1 MADISTE
8 VVLAV
13 HWDFAIPRHRI
24 SARVDGGWVTLQGI
38 VERAYQK
45 SCAEADVRRVP
56 GVIGVKNEIAVRAA
70 GEFSQTNLLS

>member
-1 MADISTE
+1 VADISTE
-8 VVLAV
+8 VVLAL
-13 HWDFAIPRHRI
+13 HWDIAIPRHRI

-38 VERAYQK
+38 VERPYQK

-70 GEFSQTNLLS
+70 GESSQTNLLT

>member
-8 VVLAV
+8 VVHALY
-13 HWDFAIPRHRI
+13 WDFAIPRHRI
-24 SARVDGGWVTLQGI
+24 SASVDGGWVTLHGI

-70 GEFSQTNLLS
+70 EESGQTNLPT